1 MGTAVS
7 TFLIAAG
14 AILYFAVSKSVS
26 GFNLDS
32 VGVMWMIVGA
42 GGLVISLVLLG
53 TARAQ
58 GSRTTVTQPAASVQ
72 GGRG

>member
-7 TFLIAAG
+7 MFLIVAG

-53 TARAQ
+53 TARARR
-58 GSRTTVTQPAASVQ
+58 SRTTVTQPTAPVQ